1 MYALNF
7 PDSNTKTFFGHFATY
22 QSFTSPNLPKSNL
35 IGGFIQM
42 IACNVIYST
51 ETFECSIEM
60 FSGDGIIMNIVNLPI
75 DITMCIRLHVF
86 VSDRVTL
93 N

>member
-1 MYALNF
+1 
-7 PDSNTKTFFGHFATY
+7 
-22 QSFTSPNLPKSNL
+22 
-35 IGGFIQM
+35 M
-42 IACNVIYST
+42 IACNVIYSK
-51 ETFECSIEM
+51 ETFECSNEMYPFSM

>member
-1 MYALNF
+1 
-7 PDSNTKTFFGHFATY
+7 
-22 QSFTSPNLPKSNL
+22 
-35 IGGFIQM
+35 M

-51 ETFECSIEM
+51 ETFECSIEIYHFSM